1 MFLFRII
8 NLNVSGVFVY
18 LSYSAIF
25 FIYFVFCLFTFFGL
39 SMWTFTFDFLSILL
53 ILLILIFSLSFLF
66 LDILTDNL
74 YGINDTTSL
83 YRTMQY
89 CFLWFILSEAA
100 LFLSFFWAAFALN
113 LLVTLEFSTIVTVL
127 PTMFSNTLV
136 YTGFIFY
143 WFYLDLFNIIIN
155 TFFLFFS
162 GIFCNGFYIF
172 LNCNSLNFS
181 IILCFMSLLLGFLFI
196 WNQLWEFSLLTFTAS
211 TNSFCSTLFGID
223 LLHFSHVSL
232 GVFLLFMCSVKLLN
246 QQISHIKIVFI
257 TCVILYWHFVDLV
270 WFLLLRFLYF
280 SMLCTLFL
288 L

>member
-25 FIYFVFCLFTFFGL
+25 FIYFIFCLFTFFGL
-39 SMWTFTFDFLSILL
+39 SLWTFTFDFFSILL
-53 ILLILIFSLSFLF
+53 IFLILLFSLGFF
-66 LDILTDNL
+66 FVDILTDTL
-74 YGINDTTSL
+74 YGITEVTTL
-83 YRTMQY
+83 YRTMQH
-89 CFLWFILSEAA
+89 CFIWFILSEAA

-127 PTMFSNTLV
+127 PTMFSNSLV
-136 YTGFIFY
+136 YTGFVFY

-172 LNCNSLNFS
+172 LNCNSLHFS
-181 IILCFMSLLLGFLFI
+181 IILCFLSLLLGFLFI
-196 WNQLWEFSLLTFTAS
+196 WNQLWEFSLLTFTSS
-211 TNSFCSTLFGID
+211 TNSFCSILFGID

-232 GVFLLFMCSVKLLN
+232 GVFLLFLGTIKLVN
-246 QQISHIKIVFI
+246 QQVSHIKIVFF
-257 TCVILYWHFVDLV
+257 TCTILYWHFVDLV